1 MNKEKHNKAECLE
14 MFARLSEYIDN
25 ELDEITCRDI
35 ERHMA
40 DCKPCQVCLAT
51 LKRTIQLC
59 KNMNDQSSLPQDF
72 SLRLKRFI
80 ENLTE
85 M

>member
-1 MNKEKHNKAECLE
+1 MNNVKHNKAECLE

-40 DCKPCQVCLAT
+40 DCKPCQVCLGT
-51 LKRTIQLC
+51 LKRTIKLC
-59 KNMNDQSSLPQDF
+59 ENMEDQSLPQDF
-72 SLRLKRFI
+72 SLKLKRFI

>member
-1 MNKEKHNKAECLE
+1 

-40 DCKPCQVCLAT
+40 SCKPCQVCLAT
-51 LKRTIQLC
+51 LKRTVKLC
-59 KNMNDQSSLPQDF
+59 ENMKDQPLPQDF
-72 SLRLKRFI
+72 SLKLKHFI